1 MGAEHSRPRRRTM
14 PGFLKAATTV
24 FTGGAIVGAGALML
38 LPSAPEGSP
47 RVPSMFPSVRVSDL
61 PPAACKQQLWLN
73 TDRTCQ
79 SWTTPKPE
87 VQRLLAAKVV
97 QKVVSADN
105 VTVVERTPIA
115 VADAP
120 MSVPKPVTASP
131 SPAPR
136 AAESD
141 DPPRQIEIERTA
153 SVSAEPQSALPSGDK
168 RLFAS
173 ETVEEAQARAAQ
185 LKEGDRSNTARVARG
200 ADIRSTIP
208 VTALSADG
216 RRRVIVIRPTSYQD
230 AMYYSARRELAAV
243 NVGPQR

>member
-1 MGAEHSRPRRRTM
+1 M

-24 FTGGAIVGAGALML
+24 FTGSAIVGAGVLML

-97 QKVVSADN
+97 QKVVPADN
-105 VTVVERTPIA
+105 VTVVERTPVA
-115 VADAP
+115 VAVAP
-120 MSVPKPVTASP
+120 MLVPKPVTASP
-131 SPAPR
+131 SPAPT

-141 DPPRQIEIERTA
+141 DPPRRIEIERAA
-153 SVSAEPQSALPSGDK
+153 SAAPQPALSSGDK

-173 ETVEEAQARAAQ
+173 ETVEEAQARAAP
-185 LKEGDRSNTARVARG
+185 LKESDRSKTARVARG
-200 ADIRSTIP
+200 ADMRSKIP

-216 RRRVIVIRPTSYQD
+216 RRRVIVIRPTSRQD

-243 NVGPQR
+243 NVGLQR